1 MIRKRLSDDD
11 LLALVLIHTW
21 TLVTGRTLRSD
32 VPPQELSE
40 EELIDFWADDQGP
53 FLSGRTTA
61 SSDKKISVLPFLGR
75 SGRGVTF
82 GARRTLLC
90 GGAGWLRVVE

>member
-40 EELIDFWADDQGP
+40 EELIDFWADDQCP
-53 FLSGRTTA
+53 FPEGRTTA
-61 SSDKKISVLPFLGR
+61 RYAKEIFVLPFL
-75 SGRGVTF
+75 
-82 GARRTLLC
+82 RRLAVRPLIP
-90 GGAGWLRVVE
+90 L

>member
-11 LLALVLIHTW
+11 LLALVLIYTW

-40 EELIDFWADDQGP
+40 EELIDFWADDQDP
-53 FLSGRTTA
+53 FLGGRTTA
-61 SSDKKISVLPFLGR
+61 SYDKKLSLLPFLGP
-75 SGRGVTF
+75 
-82 GARRTLLC
+82 
-90 GGAGWLRVVE
+90 